1 MSWEY
6 FKLELLIQC
15 IQHSSIC
22 YSIPVIFLHA
32 YLYCQIAVSVSGFSE
47 NILKENVSR
56 KKKSKF
62 NEQISLPSFQTET
75 GQDNK
80 FTKSKQ
86 EAVILLSIKT

>member
-6 FKLELLIQC
+6 FKMELLIPC

-22 YSIPVIFLHA
+22 YSISVIFLGA

-47 NILKENVSR
+47 NTLKESVSR

-62 NEQISLPSFQTET
+62 NKQISLPSFQTET

-80 FTKSKQ
+80 FIYYKEQTRGCHS
-86 EAVILLSIKT
+86 TFY